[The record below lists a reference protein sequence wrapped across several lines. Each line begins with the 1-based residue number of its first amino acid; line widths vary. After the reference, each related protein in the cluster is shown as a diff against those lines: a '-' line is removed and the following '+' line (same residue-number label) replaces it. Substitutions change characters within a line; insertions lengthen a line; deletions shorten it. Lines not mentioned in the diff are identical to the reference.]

1 MHRLLSILGK
11 LYLWLL
17 VVALARPVFAEDL
30 SLHRQ
35 IDALMNAERV
45 GPPAKL
51 CSDAEFLRRVYLD
64 LVGKIPSA
72 DEARKFLAD
81 KRSNKRDLLITTLLK
96 DPHFD
101 RNFMRVLD
109 VMLMERKPEKI
120 VSPGIFRSFIR
131 QSLAEE
137 KGLDQLIRE
146 ILIADGAKKEQ
157 RPAARFLLD
166 RAAEPHVITR
176 DVGRL
181 FLGIDMQCA
190 QCHDHPSIDDYHQAD
205 YYGIYAFLNRSYF
218 FGDEKKGTVAERAEG
233 EASFVS
239 VFVGGD
245 PQQMMPHLPGGKTLA
260 EPKLEQDKRY
270 HVKPADGVRPVPKFS
285 RRARLAEELTSG
297 RYSAFQKNLANRI
310 WAHMLGRGIVHPLDL
325 HHSGNPPV
333 HPELLE
339 ALGKSLVAFNFDLRR
354 FVQEIARSYTY
365 QRSSEIPPELVEYA
379 HHADADRKQAEQQKT
394 EYHLAAEQV
403 GKHRKQ
409 IQRDRSQLG
418 QQVSELTDRQQALKE
433 EVATTYRTAQGL
445 QTEISGYE
453 DLLDS
458 LESGTQDIRTLS
470 LRFNHFIKLAPDNP
484 FLTDAIKTTRERATL
499 LDQERAQVQ
508 NRLGHLNSHRQTVLE
523 TEKETKSQLAALGE
537 HLLALKQK
545 EQRLQKQHRDIQG
558 HQLQLQQKQVAGE
571 ARLKDFEALK
581 QFVETTSNVS
591 PDDAA
596 QEEALQQLATR
607 WRQRFN
613 CGHVLPLT
621 AEQMTWSISEAVGIV
636 DRYREELISQT
647 VADAKDK
654 QASKNDELSNLAEKS
669 IATNDQ
675 VEQSLHTKVEQALYD
690 FIVNVHD
697 PRGQPDGDYQA
708 TAREALF
715 MSRSNRV
722 LGWIRGGSQSLVERL
737 VDTSSPQQIADELY
751 LAILSRYPNPEETEI
766 VSGYMTGK
774 PEVVEKSGGK
784 ETAIQDLIWALLSC
798 AEFRFQQ

>member
-101 RNFMRVLD
+101 RNFMRVID

-120 VSPGIFRSFIR
+120 VSPGIFRSFLR

-245 PQQMMPHLPGGKTLA
+245 PQQMMPHLPGGKTLD

-433 EVATTYRTAQGL
+433 EVATTHRTAQGL

-470 LRFNHFIKLAPDNP
+470 LRFNHFITLAPDNP

-558 HQLQLQQKQVAGE
+558 QQLQLQQKQVAGE

-581 QFVETTSNVS
+581 QVVETTSKVS
-591 PDDAA
+591 RDDTA
-596 QEEALQQLATR
+596 QEEALQQLAKR

-774 PEVVEKSGGK
+774 PEIVEKSGGK